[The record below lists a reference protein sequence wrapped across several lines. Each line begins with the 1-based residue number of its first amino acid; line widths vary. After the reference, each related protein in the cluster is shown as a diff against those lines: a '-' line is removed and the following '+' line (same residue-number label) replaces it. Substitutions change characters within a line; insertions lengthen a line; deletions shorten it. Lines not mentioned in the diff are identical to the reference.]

1 MFFQNKLLIPTQ
13 PLITIYIKHSS
24 LHELRGEAILKSTKM
39 ALLLRRCA
47 YIAYLV
53 FLCGGLCSAHR
64 GLLIT
69 AKDEAAEKAGIGI
82 QLGGIWSSG
91 NGRGVE
97 GQGSIGVNSGA
108 GFGIGGGVS
117 GSISGSGQ
125 GGGGSG
131 SSPWFS
137 IPTFG
142 ISGSISAGTDSST
155 TCVDHC
161 APCKCDYG
169 NHKTSNGDIEDR
181 SGLKSSTDGSN
192 G

>member
-1 MFFQNKLLIPTQ
+1 MQ
-13 PLITIYIKHSS
+13 PLTLYIYIKHST
-24 LHELRGEAILKSTKM
+24 LHEQRGEALKSTKM
-39 ALLLRRCA
+39 ALLRSRCA

-53 FLCGGLCSAHR
+53 FLCWGLLSAHR
-64 GLLIT
+64 VLIT

-82 QLGGIWSSG
+82 QGGIWSSG
-91 NGRGVE
+91 SGRGVE
-97 GQGSIGVNSGA
+97 GQGSIGVNPGL

-117 GSISGSGQ
+117 GSITGSGQ

-131 SSPWFS
+131 STPWFS

-142 ISGSISAGTDSST
+142 IGGSISSGTDSST

-169 NHKTSNGDIEDR
+169 NHKTSMGDIEDR